1 MTLTEIN
8 QTIIGPGLQLLA
20 PKLDTPQARVLLL
33 AIGLQESQFKYR
45 RQMSNGPARSFWQ
58 FEEGATISSG
68 VRGVLNHPASGDIL
82 RRVAVSRGVET
93 TSRAIWQAIEQ
104 DDLLACALA
113 RLLILTDA
121 APLPGLG
128 DECGAWVLYA
138 ERCWRPGK
146 PHYETWSG
154 YYAQALAEVSQ

>member
-8 QTIIGPGLQLLA
+8 KTIIGPGLQLLA

-33 AIGLQESQFKYR
+33 AIGLQESKFTAR
-45 RQMSNGPARSFWQ
+45 RQMGNGPARSFWQ

-68 VRGVLNHPASGDIL
+68 VKGVLNHPASGDTL
-82 RRVAVSRGVET
+82 RRVAVSRGVAG
-93 TSRAIWQAIEQ
+93 TSRAIWEAIER

-121 APLPGLG
+121 APLPALG
-128 DECGAWVLYA
+128 DADGAWALYA
-138 ERCWRPGK
+138 LRCWRPGK
-146 PHYETWSG
+146 PHPETWPG
-154 YYAQALAEVSQ
+154 YYAQAFAEVAP